1 MEVAGLVIALP
12 PLIAG
17 FWKVSQ
23 KVNNLRRRF
32 EGVPSWLASIEVQCS
47 ALQNALSY
55 LESSHFQNTLR
66 ENTQRSHIEH
76 VLELLLSQCKET
88 LTLTERR
95 VEECCTAKDQ
105 MDVLAKATVTWNE
118 GEIKELIAQLRGYQ
132 YDIGT
137 LLMVCNRLEILTSQD
152 TCEADQG

>member
-12 PLIAG
+12 PLVAG

-23 KVNNLRRRF
+23 KINDLRRRF
-32 EGVPSWLASIEVQCS
+32 AGVPSWLASIEVQCS

-66 ENTQRSHIEH
+66 ENVQRSHVEH
-76 VLELLLSQCKET
+76 VLELLLSQCKEA
-88 LTLTERR
+88 LTLTESR
-95 VEECCTAKDQ
+95 VEECCTAKNQADI
-105 MDVLAKATVTWNE
+105 LTKAMVMWNE

-137 LLMVCNRLEILTSQD
+137 LLMVCNRSEPLPSQD
-152 TCEADQG
+152 TREANRV

>member
-1 MEVAGLVIALP
+1 MEVAGLFIALP

-23 KVNNLRRRF
+23 KVNDLRRRL

-66 ENTQRSHIEH
+66 ENTQSSHIEH

-88 LTLTERR
+88 LTLTERS
-95 VEECCTAKDQ
+95 VEEYCTAKDQ
-105 MDVLAKATVTWNE
+105 MDIVAKTKVIWNE
-118 GEIKELIAQLRGYQ
+118 AEIKELIAQLRGYQ

-137 LLMVCNRLEILTSQD
+137 LLMVCNRLKILPSQD
-152 TCEADQG
+152 TREAN